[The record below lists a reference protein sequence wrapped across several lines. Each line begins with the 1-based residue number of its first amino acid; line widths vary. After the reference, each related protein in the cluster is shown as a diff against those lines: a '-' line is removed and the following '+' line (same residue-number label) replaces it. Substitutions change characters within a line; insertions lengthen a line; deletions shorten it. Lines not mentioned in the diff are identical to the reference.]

1 MGRTRNSRRLGFGHF
16 SRRKG
21 GTALV
26 GPRTISISIL
36 GLLLTASCG
45 MAQQY
50 QLGSLVPVSTLGTA
64 TLIPQPTLTAQGGP
78 LIFSDSPEDLK
89 ATDDF
94 PVALY
99 RDDVQGEFRVFYHHE
114 NVSLASLTI
123 GVAITNVSD
132 HAELL
137 MALGRGQGLSI
148 YPDVAGQA
156 ALDGFLLTQRL
167 PRFLTVLRPNQSYYA
182 VQTASEKETASGLLE
197 FVVVNLPDDSLPF
210 PSIYNLSRMLSSDHR
225 SGPPGTLSRADL
237 PPGLDLG
244 TAAVTTV
251 AYDGS
256 QPSDPADLP
265 VITPGNNTRGTFPHD
280 DRLGH
285 FVVDPSAG
293 LQALPVDSG
302 RTGSG
307 AMPGEYQA
315 GVDTVDGNI
324 QVYDNGNYGIL
335 YDLHIEV
342 RNSKTRQTQTA
353 APNVSIGMLMQPSGG
368 SGQYVM
374 NLPGPR
380 SQPLMS
386 PSVNYKSA
394 WWFYELQP
402 HPARRDFELQTS
414 LPGGSDGPQRLLFA
428 PGFTGD

>member
-1 MGRTRNSRRLGFGHF
+1 M
-16 SRRKG
+16 
-21 GTALV
+21 V
-26 GPRTISISIL
+26 GQRAIPIFIL
-36 GLLLTASCG
+36 GLLLTTSCG
-45 MAQQY
+45 MAQQF

-64 TLIPQPTLTAQGGP
+64 TLIPEPTLTPLGGP
-78 LIFSDSPEDLK
+78 LIFSDSPEDLT
-89 ATDDF
+89 AADDF

-99 RDDVQGEFRVFYHHE
+99 RDDVQGEFRVFYHHR
-114 NVSLASLTI
+114 NVNLPSLSVGI
-123 GVAITNVSD
+123 AITNISD
-132 HAELL
+132 HSELL
-137 MALGRGQGLSI
+137 MALGSGQGLSI
-148 YPDVAGQA
+148 YPDAAGQA
-156 ALDGFLLTQRL
+156 ALAGFLLTQRF
-167 PRFLTVLRPNQSYYA
+167 PRFLTELQPNQSYYA
-182 VQTASEKETASGLLE
+182 VQTALLGETASGLLE
-197 FVVVNLPDDSLPF
+197 FVVARIPDDSMPF
-210 PSIYNLSRMLSSDHR
+210 PSISNLGRMLRSGSPSDH
-225 SGPPGTLSRADL
+225 PGTLRDSDL
-237 PPGLDLG
+237 PPGLHLG

-251 AYDGS
+251 AYEGP
-256 QPSDPADLP
+256 QPIDPADLP
-265 VITPGNNTRGTFPHD
+265 VVAPGNNTRGTFPHN

-307 AMPGEYQA
+307 AMPGEYEV
-315 GVDTVDGNI
+315 GVDAVDGNK
-324 QVYDNGNYGIL
+324 QVFDNGNYGVL

-342 RNSKTRQTQTA
+342 RDLEANNVQSV
-353 APNVSIGMLMQPSGG
+353 APDIPIGMLMQPSGG

-380 SQPLMS
+380 SQPLTS

-428 PGFTGD
+428 PGFTGE